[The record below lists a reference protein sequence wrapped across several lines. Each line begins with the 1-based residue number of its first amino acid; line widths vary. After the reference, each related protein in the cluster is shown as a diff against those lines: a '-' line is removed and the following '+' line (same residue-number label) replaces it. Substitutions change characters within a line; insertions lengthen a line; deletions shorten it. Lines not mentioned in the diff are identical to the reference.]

1 MPIGKFIGL
10 LICVAIGSYLIGS
23 INCSILISKIFKKD
37 VRQVGSGNA
46 GATNMVR
53 AFGPAVGVLTM
64 VGDFLK
70 TLIALMATR
79 FLFSEVEYWQSMIAF
94 SGFFCSLGHAF
105 PLYFNFKGVK
115 AVTVVGMVF
124 LVVDWRCFAIGI
136 AVFMITVLLTRFVSL
151 SSMLAGISG
160 PITMFFIGKDNLI
173 NQWFVVVSLAALAV
187 MVILLHSANVK
198 RLLSGTER
206 KFTFKKDNE

>member
-10 LICVAIGSYLIGS
+10 LVCVAIGSYLIGS

-37 VRQVGSGNA
+37 VRDVGSGNA

-53 AFGPAVGVLTM
+53 AFGPTIGVLTM
-64 VGDFLK
+64 LGDFLK
-70 TLIALMATR
+70 TLVALIATR
-79 FLFSEVEYWQSMIAF
+79 MLFSDAEYWQSMIAF
-94 SGFFCSLGHAF
+94 SGFFCSMGHAF
-105 PLYFNFKGVK
+105 PLYFGFKGGK

-136 AVFMITVLLTRFVSL
+136 TVFLLTVLLTRYVSL
-151 SSMLAGISG
+151 GSMLAGISG
-160 PITMFFIGKDNLI
+160 PITMFFVCHDNLI
-173 NQWFVVVSLAALAV
+173 NRWFVVVSLAALAI

-198 RLLSGTER
+198 RLFSGTER
-206 KFTFKKDNE
+206 KFNFKKD

>member
-1 MPIGKFIGL
+1 MLTGKFFGL
-10 LICVAIGSYLIGS
+10 LVCVAIGSYLIGS

-64 VGDFLK
+64 LGDFAK
-70 TLIALMATR
+70 TLIALIATKI
-79 FLFSEVEYWQSMIAF
+79 LFADAEYWQAMIAF
-94 SGFFCSLGHAF
+94 SGFFCSMGHAF
-105 PLYFNFKGVK
+105 PLYFNFKGGK

-136 AVFMITVLLTRFVSL
+136 TVFLVTVLLTRFVSL
-151 SSMLAGISG
+151 GSMLAGISG
-160 PITMFFIGKDNLI
+160 PITMFFVCNDTLI
-173 NQWFVVVSLAALAV
+173 NRWFVVASLAALAV
-187 MVILLHSANVK
+187 MLILLHSANVK
-198 RLLSGTER
+198 RLFSGTER
-206 KFTFKKDNE
+206 KFSFKKD

>member
-10 LICVAIGSYLIGS
+10 LVCVAVGSYLIGS
-23 INCSILISKIFKKD
+23 VNCSILISKIFKKD
-37 VRQVGSGNA
+37 VRQIGSGNA

-53 AFGPAVGVLTM
+53 AFGPVVGVLTM
-64 VGDFLK
+64 LGDFLK
-70 TLIALMATR
+70 TLVALVATKM
-79 FLFSEVEYWQSMIAF
+79 LFADVEYWQSMIAF
-94 SGFFCSLGHAF
+94 SGFFCSMGHAF
-105 PLYFNFKGVK
+105 PLYFNFRGGK

-136 AVFMITVLLTRFVSL
+136 TVFLATVLITRFVSL
-151 SSMLAGISG
+151 GSMLAGISG
-160 PITMFFIGKDNLI
+160 PITMFFCCHDNLI
-173 NQWFVVVSLAALAV
+173 NRWFVVVSLAALAI

-206 KFTFKKDNE
+206 KFSFKKD